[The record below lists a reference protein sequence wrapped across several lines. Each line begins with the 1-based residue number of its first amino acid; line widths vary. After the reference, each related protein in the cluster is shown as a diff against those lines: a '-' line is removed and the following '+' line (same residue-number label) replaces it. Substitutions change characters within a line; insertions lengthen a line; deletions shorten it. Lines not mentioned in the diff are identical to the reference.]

1 MRYPGGMWARLLMVV
16 ALAACGRIGYDERP
30 QEVDAPPPPIDAP
43 PIDGLPACPAGTTE
57 ACPGSTVCIET
68 AERGYTDWT
77 SAGAQCAA
85 QGRRLCTDPE
95 WALACQCAVGLVDM
109 IDAEW
114 EWLAEETGGIA
125 QKRGYMSCD
134 ATSTHPIT
142 DNYDFRCCAD
152 R

>member
-1 MRYPGGMWARLLMVV
+1 MRRWPGLVTVV
-16 ALAACGRIGYDERP
+16 ALASALGCGRIGYDERP
-30 QEVDAPPPPIDAP
+30 LGIDAPPVIDAP

-57 ACPGSTVCIET
+57 SCPGSTVCVET
-68 AERGYTDWT
+68 AERGYATWMD
-77 SAGAQCAA
+77 AGAQCAA

-95 WALACQCAVGLVDM
+95 WALACYCAVGLVDM
-109 IDAEW
+109 IDSEW

-125 QKRGYMSCD
+125 QKRGYQSCD